1 MDTPLE
7 ESNLAYIGSDQDKAA
22 RQAAAALEVHWE
34 GAGETEGVEIWRVE
48 NTRNRH
54 DVPVFGIHK
63 WPKERHGEFYTGA
76 CVNTYT
82 QRRDFH
88 CARRHVYVCV
98 WTLILISIIYKGDSY
113 IVLLTSKEHDK
124 LVWDIFFWIGAH
136 STQDEYGVVSY
147 KAQELDQLLGDAP
160 VQHRLLEGHESSQF
174 SEIFGGNIKV
184 LDGGIEGGFR
194 HVDADSGHELQIIPT
209 RLFRVH
215 RAHHVT
221 RSFQVPLSCAS
232 LNDGDSFLL
241 DAGNTIYT
249 WFGSQSSPFEK
260 ERTAQMAHNLAK
272 ERHGHARVKVDVKDD
287 EEEFWNLLGGR
298 GEIQALSPDDD
309 AEEEPFEFETKMY
322 VLSDSGGNIT
332 ISEVP
337 ADKSNLVSGDVCL
350 IDAGSQV
357 YVWIGKDSSKR
368 EHQVSMLVVEKHL
381 KAMGRANTTTVTR
394 ALEGQESRC
403 RGFQNVL

>member
-63 WPKERHGEFYTGA
+63 WPKERHGEFYT
-76 CVNTYT
+76 
-82 QRRDFH
+82 
-88 CARRHVYVCV
+88 
-98 WTLILISIIYKGDSY
+98 GDSY

-309 AEEEPFEFETKMY
+309 EEEEPFEFETKMY

-394 ALEGQESRC
+394 VLEGQESRC
-403 RGFQNVL
+403 RGFQNLL

>member
-48 NTRNRH
+48 NTRNQH

-63 WPKERHGEFYTGA
+63 WPTERHGEFYT
-76 CVNTYT
+76 
-82 QRRDFH
+82 
-88 CARRHVYVCV
+88 
-98 WTLILISIIYKGDSY
+98 GDSY

-184 LDGGIEGGFR
+184 LDGGTEGGFR
-194 HVDADSGHELQIIPT
+194 HVDADDSGGGMQIPT
-209 RLFRVH
+209 RLFRIH

-221 RSFQVPLSCAS
+221 RSFQVPLSCDS

-272 ERHGHARVKVDVKDD
+272 ERHGHARVKVDVND
-287 EEEFWNLLGGR
+287 EENEFWNLLGGK

-309 AEEEPFEFETKMY
+309 EEEEEPIEFETKMY

-332 ISEVP
+332 ISQVP
-337 ADKSNLVSGDVCL
+337 ADKNNLVSGDVCL

-394 ALEGQESRC
+394 VLEGQESRC